1 MKTEYIYS
9 IGSIKEAEMQK
20 QKFRVV
26 GSLDSETTATGR
38 GSFVCLLQ
46 MRTWKNLKGKG
57 ATKFYATPE
66 ELVDALPMGGDPTPI
81 IAVYNLSFDF
91 VSLEPV
97 LLEQGF
103 ELSSFGPATSPFYI
117 DVMKDGEIVLRFW
130 EVSRLC
136 PQGLAVMGELAG
148 LPKLTGEWDYSIYRE
163 PGDTLS
169 EEEKAYAIRD
179 TEVIQRYLCYIIK
192 TNTFVK
198 ESDLGTRLLTQT
210 GLVRL
215 FGERVVGRKELRAF
229 RAAAAQEEPEDE
241 ATYRLRKA
249 CFRAGLTFTGGANAG
264 KVFEQV
270 TSIDTVSMH
279 HSFILGRMVPRG
291 FHRAEPKVLER
302 ALSTIFETPVE
313 EVLDH
318 YERPFQTAVHA
329 KVKFTNLKIKVG
341 SVFEAQ
347 GIASLARGKFTH
359 QVIYDWEDGDSSQT
373 AENRN
378 RKAGY
383 LDQGKGL
390 RFEFGKLVEA
400 KEATIFLTELEAWV
414 LAQVYQWE
422 SFEVIEGE
430 LTTRFQV
437 PPTYILKLDEAL
449 YSNKCSMKRFL
460 KGEEGAEVPQAIKSA
475 PRSVQEGYYRST
487 SKGMFNSVFGMTA
500 MDSHKYDLQYSKIKS
515 PSSWYSM
522 GMRIAGGSRVHLVI
536 AMLLLNQKFT
546 GRFQILGGDTDSI
559 KIAGLTNDEIQQAL
573 EPLHTAITKAITI
586 TLDQARIDS
595 SQFAGIGTFESEG
608 TAELEVEVFNKN
620 RLAWNGEKFE
630 LTAAGIPTPPNKP
643 NLQTA
648 LTALARKYDP
658 KMVMTEIY
666 GPNLEV
672 DQTLSCFLFPVR
684 PSTRTVSGFAAA
696 TSLIPTNRLLGD
708 LYSPEMASVRNCLPK
723 TYEPRTIALEGKEVT
738 VRDSFTQELLFTAPL
753 NA

>member
-1 MKTEYIYS
+1 
-9 IGSIKEAEMQK
+9 MQK
-20 QKFRVV
+20 QKFKVV
-26 GSLDSETTATGR
+26 GSLDTETTSTGR
-38 GSFVCLLQ
+38 GAFVCLLQ
-46 MRTWKNLKGKG
+46 LRTWKSLKGKG
-57 ATKFYATPE
+57 KTTFYSKPE
-66 ELVDALPMGGDPTPI
+66 DLVAALPMGGEPTPI
-81 IAVYNLSFDF
+81 IAVYNLQFDF

-103 ELSSFGPATSPFYI
+103 ELSSFGPKTSPFYI
-117 DVMKDGEIVLRFW
+117 DVMKDGTTVLRFW

-148 LPKLTGEWDYSIYRE
+148 LPKLDGEWDYAKYRE
-163 PGDTLS
+163 PGCELA
-169 EEEKAYAIRD
+169 EEEKEYAIRD
-179 TEVIQRYLCYIIK
+179 TEVIQRYLQYIIS
-192 TNTFVK
+192 TNKFIK

-215 FGERVVGRKELRAF
+215 FGERVVGRKPLRQF

-241 ATYRLRKA
+241 GTYRLRKA

-291 FHRAEPKVLER
+291 FHKAEPKVVGR
-302 ALSTIFETPVE
+302 ALETIFDTSVE
-313 EVLDH
+313 EVLAH
-318 YERPFQTAVHA
+318 YEMPFQTAVHA
-329 KVKFTNLKIKVG
+329 RVRFTGLKLKSG

-347 GIASLARGKFTH
+347 GIGTLARGKFAQH
-359 QVIYDWEDGDSSQT
+359 VIYDWEDGEGSQN

-378 RKAGY
+378 RSKGY
-383 LDQGKGL
+383 LDQGSKMK
-390 RFEFGKLVEA
+390 FEFGKLVEA
-400 KEATIFLTELEAWV
+400 KEATLFLTELEAWV
-414 LAQVYQWE
+414 LAQVYTWDG
-422 SFEVIEGE
+422 FEVLEGE
-430 LTTRFQV
+430 LTTKFQT
-437 PPTYILKLDEAL
+437 PPTYVLQLDEAL
-449 YSNKCSMKRFL
+449 YNNKKEMKSFL
-460 KGEEGAEVPQAIKSA
+460 KGNNEAEVPQAIKDSDA
-475 PRSVQEGYYRST
+475 SVQKGYYLHT
-487 SKGMFNSVFGMTA
+487 SKAMFNSVFGLCA
-500 MDSHKYDLQYSKIKS
+500 MDGHKYETEYTKIKS

-536 AMLLLNQKFT
+536 AMVLIDSMFKGQ
-546 GRFQILGGDTDSI
+546 FQILGGDTDSI
-559 KIAGLTNDEIQQAL
+559 KIAGLSNNQIQQAL
-573 EPLHTAITKAITI
+573 QPLHTAITRAITI
-586 TLDQARIDS
+586 TLDQSGIDP

-658 KMVMTEIY
+658 NTVMEKIY

-672 DQTLSCFLFPVR
+672 DSSLSCFLFPVR
-684 PSTRTVSGFAAA
+684 PSTRTVGGFAAA
-696 TSLIPTNRLLGD
+696 TSLIPTPRLLGD
-708 LYSPEMASVRNCLPK
+708 LFSPEMASVRNCLPK
-723 TYEPRTIALEGKEVT
+723 NYEPRTITLEGDQVT
-738 VRDSFTQELLFTAPL
+738 VRDSFTQELLYEAPL
-753 NA
+753 KY

>member
-1 MKTEYIYS
+1 
-9 IGSIKEAEMQK
+9 MQK

-26 GSLDSETTATGR
+26 GSLDTETTSTGR

-46 MRTWKNLKGKG
+46 MRTWKSLKGKG
-57 ATKFYATPE
+57 KTQFFNTPE
-66 ELVDALPMGGDPTPI
+66 ELVESLPMGGEPTPI
-81 IAVYNLSFDF
+81 IAVYNLQFDF

-97 LLEQGF
+97 LLEQGY
-103 ELSSFGPATSPFYI
+103 ELSSFGPKTSPFYI
-117 DVMKDGEIVLRFW
+117 DIIKDDQVVLRFW

-148 LPKLTGEWDYSIYRE
+148 LPKLSGEWDYSVYRE
-163 PGDTLS
+163 PGDTLTK
-169 EEEKAYAIRD
+169 EEKAYAVRD
-179 TEVIQRYLCYIIK
+179 TEVIQRYLQYIIK

-241 ATYRLRKA
+241 GTYRLRKA

-264 KVFEQV
+264 MVFEKV

-279 HSFILGRMVPRG
+279 HGFILGRLVPRG
-291 FHRAEPKVLER
+291 FHQAEPKVLER

-313 EVLDH
+313 KVLEH
-318 YERPFQTAVHA
+318 YKMPFGTALHA
-329 KVKFTNLKIKVG
+329 KVRFTNLKIKVG

-347 GIASLARGKFTH
+347 GIASLARGKFTN
-359 QVIYDWEDGDSSQT
+359 QVIYDWQDGDSSQN

-383 LDQGKGL
+383 LDQGSKL
-390 RFEFGKLVEA
+390 KFAFGKLTEA
-400 KEATIFLTELEAWV
+400 QEVTVFLTELEAWV
-414 LAQVYQWE
+414 MAQVYSWE
-422 SFEVIEGE
+422 EFEVLEGE
-430 LTTRFQV
+430 LTTKFQV
-437 PPTYILKLDEAL
+437 PPKYVLELDKNL
-449 YSNKCSMKRFL
+449 YYNKSEMKKYL
-460 KGEEGAEVPQAIKSA
+460 KGYKEAEVPQAIKNA

-515 PSSWYSM
+515 PSSWYTM

-536 AMLLLNQKFT
+536 AMMLINEKFH
-546 GRFQILGGDTDSI
+546 GQFSILGGDTDSI
-559 KIAGLTNDEIQQAL
+559 KISGLTTSEIQEAL
-573 EPLHTAITKAITI
+573 APLHDAITKAITI
-586 TLDQARIDS
+586 TLDQSGIDS
-595 SQFAGIGTFESEG
+595 DQFAGIGTFESEG

-620 RLAWNGEKFE
+620 RLAWNGSSFE

-643 NLQTA
+643 NLETA
-648 LTALARKYDP
+648 LTALAQKYGA
-658 KMVMTEIY
+658 KKVMSEIY

-684 PSTRTVSGFAAA
+684 PTSRTVSGFAAA

-708 LYSPEMASVRNCLPK
+708 LFSPEMSSVRKCLPK
-723 TYEPRTIALEGKEVT
+723 EYAPRTIALEGKEVV
-738 VRDSFTQELLFTAPL
+738 VRDSFTQELLYEAPL
-753 NA
+753 EY